1 MKKFIYNLLIFLP
14 LFGFTQTSILNEDF
28 SSDSDMTK
36 SDSAGGAGAFF
47 SDGSKDYYGIYSDT
61 EANRDFD
68 ANGTGSTPSVA
79 NYSGY
84 SGEYLVAED
93 VDGEGTIS
101 DPAFITWGPFNTATH
116 TSLLFSLKI
125 GASGAKFDSTDYVK
139 LSYST
144 DNSNWTDVLGFENDG
159 ATYNTYMYQDTNLD
173 GTGNGTQITTTLAN
187 FTHAIAEPDT
197 STLYV
202 RLSVRVEAGDEEIA
216 IDDLKVDGYNG
227 LIWKTIPGSSAWE
240 TGSNWTSGSE
250 PSSSDQ
256 VYLIGSSIN
265 PIISDGSLAEAQ
277 GLTILNGGSLVISKD
292 GQLTV
297 PGEILVD
304 GSSQLIIESDSD
316 ESGSLIAK
324 QASTPTITYKNYIY
338 SAQWKLIGLPV
349 SGEVVDDVDDNLL
362 TSGSKTAIGFY
373 DNDKSGGAGWD
384 GFNTGSTDTSELIN
398 TRGYEIRRAS
408 SDGTVSFTGT
418 MLNSDLTNVAIT
430 TENSPGN
437 SWNLVGNPFPS
448 YLRMTDDSGDTT
460 NNFLKVNASAI
471 DDTAEAIYGWDGTSY
486 DIYDHDDDASGRPD
500 LIAPGTGFF
509 IYAASDT
516 NVSFTEAM
524 QVHSGGIGFHGSVV
538 QGSQKTRKANVTI
551 KMEDEFLSKKLRVLF
566 NDKSSDGLDR
576 GGDIRAF
583 PFGESHIYM
592 QLLEGYKDVDFAKQ
606 SLPYN
611 KISETTIPLG
621 IETPGGKMVLN
632 FMENTLPE
640 YIDMY
645 LEDTKENTFKKI
657 NDGFEINFDEA
668 YEGLGR
674 FYLHFTDQLIP
685 ELPTDDNLRIYKGSD
700 SDVMVMGAVGK
711 NYSAKVYDYSG
722 RLIKEVNFNHKTKIN
737 DLDSKMKIL
746 RIESE
751 EGLTIKKFKLN

>member
-1 MKKFIYNLLIFLP
+1 MKKFIYYLLIIIP
-14 LFGFTQTSILNEDF
+14 VFGLSQTSILNEDF

-47 SDGSKDYYGIYSDT
+47 SDGSSDYYGIYSDT

-68 ANGTGSTPSVA
+68 ADGTGSTPSVA

-93 VDGEGTIS
+93 IDGESTITE
-101 DPAFITWGPFNTATH
+101 PAYITWGPFNTASH

-125 GASGAKFDSTDYVK
+125 GASGVKFDSTDYVK

-159 ATYNTYMYQDTNLD
+159 NQYNTSMYQDTNLD
-173 GTGNGTQITTTLAN
+173 GTGNGTQITTTLTN
-187 FTHAIAEPDT
+187 FSHAIAEPGT

-202 RLSVRVEAGDEEIA
+202 RLSVRVDSGSEEIA

-250 PSSSDQ
+250 PGSSDN
-256 VYLIGSSIN
+256 VYLIGSSTN
-265 PIISDGSLAEAQ
+265 PTISDGSLASVSSVNISSGA
-277 GLTILNGGSLVISKD
+277 SLEITKD

-297 PGEILVD
+297 SGDITNNGTLTI
-304 GSSQLIIESDSD
+304 QSDSD

-324 QASTPTITYKNYIY
+324 SASTPSITYNNYVY
-338 SAQWKLIGLPV
+338 SGEWKLIGLPV
-349 SGEVVDDVDDNLL
+349 TGEVVNDIDDNLL
-362 TSGSKTAIGFY
+362 ASGSKSAIGYY
-373 DNDKSGGAGWD
+373 DNANGSWAT
-384 GFNTGSTDTSELIN
+384 FNTGSTSGTELVN
-398 TRGYEIRRAS
+398 TRGYEIRAAS
-408 SDGTVSFTGT
+408 SNGTVSFTGT

-430 TENSPGN
+430 TESSPGSN
-437 SWNLVGNPFPS
+437 WNLVGNPYPS
-448 YLRMTDDSGDTT
+448 YVRMTDDSGDTT
-460 NNFLKVNASAI
+460 NNFLKVNAAAI

-486 DIYDHDDDASGRPD
+486 DIYDHDDDASNRPD

-524 QVHSGGIGFHGSVV
+524 QVHNGSIGFHGSLAN
-538 QGSQKTRKANVTI
+538 GSVLPRSAKVTI
-551 KMEDEFLSKKLRVLF
+551 RMDDEFLSKNLRILF
-566 NDKSSDGLDR
+566 NDKSSIGLDR

-592 QLLEGYKDVDFAKQ
+592 QLLEGYQNVDFAKQ

-611 KISETTIPLG
+611 NISLTTIPLG
-621 IETPGGKMVLN
+621 IKTPGSKMVLN
-632 FMENTLPE
+632 FVENTLPE

-657 NDGFEINFDEA
+657 TDGFEINFDEA

>member
-1 MKKFIYNLLIFLP
+1 MLIILLIPFFGVSQGLMITEIADPNTASGGTGGHNYRYIELFNNSNSDVTLSNYDIKIATNGSSSFDQTVSLSGTLKPNHFYIAAYSASTFLS
-14 LFGFTQTSILNEDF
+14 GYNIVRDGSGTSSQTGDDVIALVLKSNSSVQDIYGVLGEDGTNKNWDYEDGRAERKA
-28 SSDSDMTK
+28 SSNPTSTFNVNDWNIDN
-36 SDSAGGAGAFF
+36 DNGDGAGART
-47 SDGSKDYYGIYSDT
+47 Y
-61 EANRDFD
+61 NQDFD
-68 ANGTGSTPSVA
+68 P
-79 NYSGY
+79 GY
-84 SGEYLVAED
+84 WIGATD
-93 VDGEGTIS
+93 VKT
-101 DPAFITWGPFNTATH
+101 FV
-116 TSLLFSLKI
+116 
-125 GASGAKFDSTDYVK
+125 GASGNTAWATP
-139 LSYST
+139 
-144 DNSNWTDVLGFENDG
+144 SNWSSGSAPDNNDIIHIHE
-159 ATYNTYMYQDTNLD
+159 
-173 GTGNGTQITTTLAN
+173 GNAIPQI
-187 FTHAIAEPDT
+187 
-197 STLYV
+197 STA
-202 RLSVRVEAGDEEIA
+202 SVEIA
-216 IDDLKVDGYNG
+216 SLNIKN
-227 LIWKTIPGSSAWE
+227 
-240 TGSNWTSGSE
+240 N
-250 PSSSDQ
+250 
-256 VYLIGSSIN
+256 
-265 PIISDGSLAEAQ
+265 GSL
-277 GLTILNGGSLVISKD
+277 TITKD

-297 PGEILVD
+297 SGEITNATGTLT
-304 GSSQLIIESDSD
+304 IESDSD

-324 QASTPTITYKNYIY
+324 SASTPSITYNNYIY

-349 SGEVVDDVDDNLL
+349 TGEVVNDIDDNLL
-362 TSGSKTAIGFY
+362 ASGSKSAIGYY
-373 DNDKSGGAGWD
+373 DNANGSWAT
-384 GFNTGSTDTSELIN
+384 FNTGSTDGTELVN
-398 TRGYEIRRAS
+398 TRGYEIRAAS
-408 SDGTVSFTGT
+408 SDGSVSFTGT

-430 TENSPGN
+430 TETSPGSN
-437 SWNLVGNPFPS
+437 WNLVGNPYPS
-448 YLRMTDDSGDTT
+448 YVRMTDDSGDTT

-471 DDTAEAIYGWDGTSY
+471 DDTAEAVYGWDGTSY

-538 QGSQKTRKANVTI
+538 QGSQITRKANVTI

-592 QLLEGYKDVDFAKQ
+592 QLLEGYQDVDFAKQ

-645 LEDTKENTFKKI
+645 MEDTKENTFKKI
-657 NDGFEINFDEA
+657 TDGFEINFDEA

>member
-1 MKKFIYNLLIFLP
+1 MKKLINLLVFFPLIVLSQGLMITEIADPNGGHNYRYIELFNNSNSDVTLSNYDIKIATNGSGSYNQTVSLSGTLKPNHFYIAAYSASTFLS
-14 LFGFTQTSILNEDF
+14 GYNIVRDGSGTSSQTGDDVIALVLKSNSSVQDIYGVLGEDGTNKNWDYEDGRAERKTGSNPTSTF
-28 SSDSDMTK
+28 DVNDWNI
-36 SDSAGGAGAFF
+36 DNDNGDGAGAR
-47 SDGSKDYYGIYSDT
+47 SY
-61 EANRDFD
+61 NQDFD
-68 ANGTGSTPSVA
+68 P
-79 NYSGY
+79 GY
-84 SGEYLVAED
+84 WIGATD
-93 VDGEGTIS
+93 VKT
-101 DPAFITWGPFNTATH
+101 FV
-116 TSLLFSLKI
+116 
-125 GASGAKFDSTDYVK
+125 GASGNTAWATA
-139 LSYST
+139 
-144 DNSNWTDVLGFENDG
+144 SNWSSGSAPDNNDIIHIHE
-159 ATYNTYMYQDTNLD
+159 
-173 GTGNGTQITTTLAN
+173 GNAIPQI
-187 FTHAIAEPDT
+187 
-197 STLYV
+197 STA
-202 RLSVRVEAGDEEIA
+202 SIEIA
-216 IDDLKVDGYNG
+216 SLNIKN
-227 LIWKTIPGSSAWE
+227 
-240 TGSNWTSGSE
+240 N
-250 PSSSDQ
+250 
-256 VYLIGSSIN
+256 
-265 PIISDGSLAEAQ
+265 GSL
-277 GLTILNGGSLVISKD
+277 TITKD

-297 PGEILVD
+297 SGEITNAS
-304 GSSQLIIESDSD
+304 GSLTIQSDSD

-324 QASTPTITYKNYIY
+324 SASTPIITFNNYIY

-349 SGEVVDDVDDNLL
+349 TGEVVNDIDDNLL
-362 TSGSKTAIGFY
+362 ASGSKSAIGY
-373 DNDKSGGAGWD
+373 WDNDKAGGAGWVT
-384 GFNTGSTDTSELIN
+384 FNTGSTSGTELEN
-398 TRGYEIRRAS
+398 TRGYEIRAAS

-430 TENSPGN
+430 TESSPGSN
-437 SWNLVGNPFPS
+437 WNLVGNPYPS
-448 YLRMTDDSGDTT
+448 YVRMTDDSGDTN

-471 DDTAEAIYGWDGTSY
+471 DDTAEAVYGWDGTSY

-524 QVHSGGIGFHGSVV
+524 QVHNGSIGFHGSLAN
-538 QGSQKTRKANVTI
+538 GSESQRSAKVTI
-551 KMEDEFLSKKLRVLF
+551 RMNDEFLSKNLRILF
-566 NDKSSDGLDR
+566 NDKSSIGLDR

-592 QLLEGYKDVDFAKQ
+592 QLLEGYQNVDFAKQ

-611 KISETTIPLG
+611 NISLTTIPLG
-621 IETPGGKMVLN
+621 IKTPGSKMVLN
-632 FMENTLPE
+632 FVENTLPE

-657 NDGFEINFDEA
+657 TDGFEINFDEA